1 MIRIRKGGRWHGM
14 CKGCS
19 VMSCGRIVGRFGNQ
33 HEGKP
38 LRRRGNQGREIIVDV
53 DNRGVVQYTHRQKVS
68 EESVMA
74 KLVVTMMDGR
84 EMEFEGAESEMKVK
98 GVELLEQDEEREIEM
113 TMLVTDE
120 GQELFLVDDYVP
132 YWE

>member
-1 MIRIRKGGRWHGM
+1 
-14 CKGCS
+14 
-19 VMSCGRIVGRFGNQ
+19 
-33 HEGKP
+33 
-38 LRRRGNQGREIIVDV
+38 
-53 DNRGVVQYTHRQKVS
+53 
-68 EESVMA
+68 MA